1 MKKLVQM
8 AAAAA
13 AASISLM
20 VPAHASEVSVELLNK
35 AGERRFVFSPELVRI
50 NPGDTV
56 VFVPTDKGHNT
67 VSIDGML
74 PEGAERI
81 NIGFNRE
88 GAVTLDRPGIDTP
101 VAREARLV
109 ARIGDIETAVLESIG
124 APAGETLDLTTSHLW
139 YEIGPVTRD
148 MGTGETFEMSLR
160 FVGGKL
166 TVPVHVHE
174 APSEK

>member
-8 AAAAA
+8 AAAVAS
-13 AASISLM
+13 ASISLM

-35 AGERRFVFSPELVRI
+35 AGERRFVFSPELLRI

-81 NIGFNRE
+81 NIGFNKE
-88 GAVTLDRPGIDTP
+88 GAVTLNRPGIYGIECTP
-101 VAREARLV
+101 HAGLGMVGLIVVGDPGSSDAARRAATKLPPKARE
-109 ARIGDIETAVLESIG
+109 RIDALLDQAES
-124 APAGETLDLTTSHLW
+124 
-139 YEIGPVTRD
+139 
-148 MGTGETFEMSLR
+148 
-160 FVGGKL
+160 
-166 TVPVHVHE
+166 
-174 APSEK
+174 